1 MKDIVNEIKQDFKM
15 HDEKH
20 KQIEEMAKDY
30 YGYSIDLEDDCKFVA
45 EEMYNKGHRKIPE
58 NSVVLSRDNYNRLK
72 RDSELFEELVKKKV
86 HLETVIELSN
96 AQYEKV
102 LEENKSL
109 LRLISLIDDLPEK
122 SLLDL
127 DKWIESIKAKERKE
141 TAEKILDLL
150 VPDCKACDEN
160 WHSGCLCLR
169 ATLAEKIAKQFG
181 LEIKE

>member
-1 MKDIVNEIKQDFKM
+1 MKDKE
-15 HDEKH
+15 

-45 EEMYNKGHRKIPE
+45 EEMYNKGYRKLTE
-58 NSVVLSRDNYNRLK
+58 GSVVLSRDNYNRLK
-72 RDSELFEELVKKKV
+72 RDSELFEELVKKKA

-109 LRLISLIDDLPEK
+109 LRLISLIDDLPEE

-127 DKWIESIKAKERKE
+127 DKWIEAIKAKECKE
-141 TAEKILDLL
+141 TAEKIYRM
-150 VPDCKACDEN
+150 ADEICTGSQN
-160 WHSGCLCLR
+160 DGDKI
-169 ATLAEKIAKQFG
+169 LAMIKDN
-181 LEIKE
+181 LSVEIKK

>member
-1 MKDIVNEIKQDFKM
+1 MKDKE
-15 HDEKH
+15 

-45 EEMYNKGHRKIPE
+45 EEMYNKGYRKLTE
-58 NSVVLSRDNYNRLK
+58 GSVVLSRDNYNRLK
-72 RDSELFEELVKKKV
+72 RDSELFEELVKKKA

-109 LRLISLIDDLPEK
+109 LRLISLIDDLPEE

-127 DKWIESIKAKERKE
+127 DKWIEAIKAKECKE
-141 TAEKILDLL
+141 TAEKIYRM
-150 VPDCKACDEN
+150 ADEICTGSQN
-160 WHSGCLCLR
+160 DGDKI
-169 ATLAEKIAKQFG
+169 LAMIKDNFG
-181 LEIKE
+181 VEIKK

>member
-1 MKDIVNEIKQDFKM
+1 MKDKE
-15 HDEKH
+15 

-45 EEMYNKGHRKIPE
+45 EEMYNKGYRKLTE
-58 NSVVLSRDNYNRLK
+58 GSVVLSRDNYNRLK
-72 RDSELFEELVKKKV
+72 RDSELFEELVKKKA

-109 LRLISLIDDLPEK
+109 LRLISLIDDLPEE

-127 DKWIESIKAKERKE
+127 DKWIEAIKAKECKNIDLSNMRYPIYRMADE
-141 TAEKILDLL
+141 ICTGSQNDGDKILAMIKD
-150 VPDCKACDEN
+150 N
-160 WHSGCLCLR
+160 
-169 ATLAEKIAKQFG
+169 FG
-181 LEIKE
+181 VEIKK